1 MIKLL
6 VTLGNISNEKN
17 GNKEI
22 DPKTFEVEG
31 KDLSQ
36 AIGKALYTANLN
48 LSAQYDSPTVNIKG
62 EFGEIEL
69 SPTQAKQT
77 KGDFFTFKLNFPV
90 IREAI
95 LAQLAFSSKE
105 EMTAYMRRT
114 DRNGIY
120 KSVKDGNFSEL
131 QVAAQAKEQV
141 RLARDLSRWAKA
153 DAKDSV
159 VPAEVAARRI
169 LLAELAKQK
178 RLAAKKE
185 TA

>member
-1 MIKLL
+1 M
-6 VTLGNISNEKN
+6 
-17 GNKEI
+17 
-22 DPKTFEVEG
+22 
-31 KDLSQ
+31 
-36 AIGKALYTANLN
+36 
-48 LSAQYDSPTVNIKG
+48 SP
-62 EFGEIEL
+62 L
-69 SPTQAKQT
+69 
-77 KGDFFTFKLNFPV
+77 
-90 IREAI
+90 R
-95 LAQLAFSSKE
+95 
-105 EMTAYMRRT
+105 
-114 DRNGIY
+114 